1 MKTLNKKGMTLIEVV
16 VAIAIFGIVMVT
28 IFPAVLVLNLMNTYS
43 FEKLDTTY
51 IAQQEMEKI
60 IFESRTKNI
69 NNLRTYL
76 VDEMDY
82 TFDNTIVTSFVYHKE
97 FSNYTITVTFTQFEA
112 SNLYNL
118 IVVVDSSTNDI
129 EGERVQLE
137 TMIAPGGSS

>member
-43 FEKLDTTY
+43 YEKLDTTY

-60 IFESRTKNI
+60 IFESRSRNLE
-69 NNLRTYL
+69 NLRTYL
-76 VDEMDY
+76 DDVMEY
-82 TFDNTIVTSFVYHKE
+82 TQDNTVLTSFVYHKD
-97 FSNYTITVTFTQFEA
+97 FTNYTITVSLTQFET

-118 IVVVDSSTNDI
+118 IVIVESSTNDI

>member
-43 FEKLDTTY
+43 YEKLDTTY

-60 IFESRTKNI
+60 IFESRTRNLS
-69 NNLRTYL
+69 NLRTYL
-76 VDEMDY
+76 DDVMGY
-82 TFDNTIVTSFVYHKE
+82 THDSSVLTSFVYHKD
-97 FSNYTITVTFTQFEA
+97 FTNYTITVSFTQFE
-112 SNLYNL
+112 STNLYNL
-118 IVVVDSSTNDI
+118 IVIVESSTNDI

>member
-43 FEKLDTTY
+43 YEKLDTTY

-60 IFESRTKNI
+60 IFESRTRNI
-69 NNLRTYL
+69 TNLRTYIDD
-76 VDEMDY
+76 VMEY
-82 TFDNTIVTSFVYHKE
+82 TYDNTVLTSFVYHKD
-97 FSNYTITVTFTQFEA
+97 FTNYTITVSFTQFD
-112 SNLYNL
+112 STNIYNL
-118 IVVVDSSTNDI
+118 IVIVESSTNDI